1 MLRIM
6 TLMRR
11 VAVLVG
17 WAPHERPV
25 GADERAARSALGY
38 SPIGERECRAVTRE
52 APENFLRA
60 YLAGAYDSNGD
71 GDDN

>member
-1 MLRIM
+1 MLRIG
-6 TLMRR
+6 TLARR
-11 VAVLVG
+11 IAVLVG

-25 GADERAARSALGY
+25 GADERAARSELGY
-38 SPIGERECRAVTRE
+38 SPLGQRECQAVPRE

-71 GDDN
+71 GDDD